1 LAKAAHPL
9 SCPVC
14 ARSKKCAAFGK
25 PREARHT
32 VFRHDGPMDE
42 ALLCALLARRPAIRR
57 QWERLLRLEKPAS
70 ALAHPDMLV
79 RLIDSTLDEVFV
91 DMRRKSRRATRRLAA
106 RRRPRSYDHV
116 RAACGCG
123 GNPLIE
129 YFLAGERALI
139 EALVLAQADSPPT
152 GPMAHGT
159 AATEVHVVVR
169 HIAEREVT
177 LFCSVCQIR
186 ETPDT
191 ASAREPV
198 CVQR

>member
-70 ALAHPDMLV
+70 ALAHPDTLA
-79 RLIDSTLDEVFV
+79 RLIDWSLDEAFAALGRP
-91 DMRRKSRRATRRLAA
+91 RRRTARERPPSYAHVRRAC
-106 RRRPRSYDHV
+106 
-116 RAACGCG
+116 ACGR
-123 GNPLIE
+123 NPLIE
-129 YFLAGERALI
+129 YFLAGERALL
-139 EALVLAQADSPPT
+139 EALVLAQAGAPP
-152 GPMAHGT
+152 GDPVAHGM
-159 AATEVHVVVR
+159 AATEVHLAVR

-186 ETPDT
+186 ETPET
-191 ASAREPV
+191 AAAVAREA
-198 CVQR
+198 